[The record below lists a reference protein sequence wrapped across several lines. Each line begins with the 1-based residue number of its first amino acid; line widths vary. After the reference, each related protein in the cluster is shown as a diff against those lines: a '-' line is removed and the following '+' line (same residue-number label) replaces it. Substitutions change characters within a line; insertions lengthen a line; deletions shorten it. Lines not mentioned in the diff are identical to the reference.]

1 MRISRTYIAVSILSV
16 MILTASLAWLLPA
29 RLSDPKVQVVPAA
42 FAVTSGSSD
51 DSPLSAPAVRSPST
65 PFALPGE
72 SFTRH
77 LAADSVLRTFGPDR
91 VISDTSDAETSARGN
106 ATPSEINQ
114 PASDDAFSSSTAD
127 GVPVTNSVAS
137 TVPPASRL
145 VHAGFESSPQD
156 RRRQAVPSTASDDL
170 SISGYPLFQNY
181 VPDDYGPN
189 LPSQNWAITQDDR
202 GIVYVG
208 NPAGVLAYDGAS
220 WRLIPTENQTLVHTV
235 FRDSTGRI
243 YVGAYGEIG
252 YLAPDASG
260 TTRFVSFDKEIPAR
274 FRDFGH
280 TWSGVAT
287 SSGVYFQTRRA
298 IYRWNGEQMDVW
310 TTSEGARFYKMFSVR
325 DTVYVARE
333 NVGLHYFDDGNLRPL
348 PSGERFANTTVTTVL
363 PRGGDELLIGTV
375 ASELFIL
382 RGTNLER
389 FETQADAFLQ
399 SNELYTATVLPD
411 RSYAF
416 ATLWGGV
423 VITDHNGRTERVLD
437 KQTGL
442 IGDDVKALYVDRQD
456 GLWMAYESGI
466 ARVEVMVPISVFD
479 ERTGLDGIALSIT
492 RHDGDLHIGTTSGV
506 FRLRRKTG
514 TDGTVRPE
522 FDRVSQLRA
531 QAFALL
537 SHPQGLLVATDR
549 GVFQFRDGG
558 AYSIGESRT
567 AYGLHASRHTDGL
580 IYVGYI
586 DGVGSMRYAEGRWR
600 SLPPV
605 SGLDCGIFFLE
616 EDDRGDLWAA
626 SAYGGLWNIST
637 SDGLRNQL
645 SVTQIAEEGQRPQHV
660 FRMAYLDQGGLRVV
674 SRNGVARPQHDET
687 ERITLELD
695 TSITH
700 RLPPD
705 AGRVLNLTS
714 APDGDLWVTA
724 ETETY
729 RLHQE
734 ENDYNVHVPFAYVPE
749 FSAYSSRAEPG
760 GRFWVVGEEGVV
772 AHRPIP
778 NVRPRAAVQTL
789 IRGVSLIRSD
799 SVLFGGTDV
808 RDAPLAPVERPVDQ
822 IPVDRI
828 KDLNTMSAVASS
840 LSDKPSRGRAS
851 AETAPSEKGPSEQ
864 APSEQVQTV
873 SLQEPTTVGARG
885 PIPHALA
892 ASPDSAQTGRRAR
905 QSRSTIDIPYEENAL
920 RIQFAA
926 PGFGQE
932 QHVQY
937 QYRLA
942 GLDTYSLT
950 GFDDEWSSW
959 SQETRKE
966 YTNLPPGT
974 YRFEVRAR
982 NPRIWMASP
991 ASFAFRILPPWYRT
1005 VWAYALYALLM
1016 GGIVFSAVQLRSQ
1029 QLAKRAQQLEAV
1041 IMRRTAEVKE
1051 QTRQLEV
1058 YNTELVRSNEVL
1070 QETVEEKSK
1079 LLGVAAHDLKNPLFG
1094 IRALSEVLL
1103 ERDSIDENVHRKLD
1117 LIRSSADETLKL
1129 INDLLASAASSAQAQ
1144 AEMEVIDAGALAEWV
1159 VHSFQHQADRKDQ
1172 RLACSVPSTPCIVE
1186 ADKRKLREAMNNLIS
1201 NAIKYSP
1208 HGAPILAR
1216 VNRDGDTVYFSVEDR
1231 GPGLSRDDQQRL
1243 FAPFQRL
1250 TPEPTGDEGS
1260 SGLGLYIVKQIAEL
1274 HDGDVTVET
1283 EVGEGST
1290 FTLELPAASSGP
1302 RRSFSG
1308 NGAGA

>member
-1 MRISRTYIAVSILSV
+1 MRISRTYIAASILSV
-16 MILTASLAWLLPA
+16 VIVTASLAWLLPA
-29 RLSDPKVQVVPAA
+29 RPSDATVQVVPDA
-42 FAVTSGSSD
+42 FAVTPVSSE
-51 DSPLSAPAVRSPST
+51 DSKFSAPAVHPPST
-65 PFALPGE
+65 GFAQTGE
-72 SFTRH
+72 SFTES
-77 LAADSVLRTFGPDR
+77 LAADSVLRTFGLD
-91 VISDTSDAETSARGN
+91 IAAGDTSDGETPAHGN
-106 ATPSEINQ
+106 ATASEIN
-114 PASDDAFSSSTAD
+114 PSAADDAFSSSTTD
-127 GVPVTNSVAS
+127 GAPVTDYVAS
-137 TVPPASRL
+137 TVSPAISGVRALSEMIPP
-145 VHAGFESSPQD
+145 HD

-170 SISGYPLFQNY
+170 SISGYPLFKNY
-181 VPDDYGPN
+181 VPDDYGPD

-220 WRLIPTENQTLVHTV
+220 WRLIPTENQTLVRTV

-243 YVGAYGEIG
+243 FVGAYGEIG

-260 TTRFVSFDKEIPAR
+260 TTRFVSFEEEIPAR

-298 IYRWNGEQMDVW
+298 IYRWDGEKMDVW
-310 TTSEGARFYKMFSVR
+310 TTSEDSRFYKIFSVR
-325 DTVYVARE
+325 DTVYAARE

-348 PSGERFANTTVTTVL
+348 PGGERFANTTVTTVL
-363 PRGGDELLIGTV
+363 PRGEDELLIGTV

-389 FETQADAFLQ
+389 FETQVDAFLQ

-466 ARVEVMVPISVFD
+466 ARVEVMLPISVFD
-479 ERTGLDGIALSIT
+479 ERTGLDGVALSIT
-492 RHDGDLHIGTTSGV
+492 RHDGDLHVGTTSGV
-506 FRLRRKTG
+506 FRLRRKRG

-537 SHPQGLLVATDR
+537 SHPRGLLAATDR
-549 GVFQFRDGG
+549 GVFQLRNGR
-558 AYSIGESRT
+558 AYTIGESRT

-586 DGVGSMRYAEGRWR
+586 DGVGSMRYAEGQWK
-600 SLPPV
+600 SLPPI
-605 SGLDCGIFFLE
+605 SGLDRGIFFLE
-616 EDDRGDLWAA
+616 EDNRGDLWAA

-645 SVTQIAEEGQRPQHV
+645 SVTEIAAEGQRPQHV
-660 FRMAYLDQGGLRVV
+660 FRMAYMDRGGLRIV
-674 SRNGVARPQHDET
+674 SRDGVARPQHDET
-687 ERITLELD
+687 GRITLEPD
-695 TSITH
+695 TSITR

-724 ETETY
+724 ETETCW
-729 RLHQE
+729 LHQDGE
-734 ENDYNVHVPFAYVPE
+734 DYNVHVPFAYVPE
-749 FSAYSSRAEPG
+749 FSAYSSRAEPD

-778 NVRPRAAVQTL
+778 IPRPRAAVRTL
-789 IRGVSLIRSD
+789 IRRVSLIRSD

-808 RDAPLAPVERPVDQ
+808 RDASVSPVEPPIDQ
-822 IPVDRI
+822 VS
-828 KDLNTMSAVASS
+828 DLNTMSASASS
-840 LSDKPSRGRAS
+840 SSGKPTQDQAS
-851 AETAPSEKGPSEQ
+851 AEPAL
-864 APSEQVQTV
+864 SEQVQTA
-873 SLQEPTTVGARG
+873 SLQEPTTPVASG
-885 PIPHALA
+885 PISQAIA
-892 ASPDSAQTGRRAR
+892 ASPDSARTGSRAR

-932 QHVQY
+932 QNVQY

-942 GLDTYSLT
+942 GFDTYNLT
-950 GFDDEWSSW
+950 GFDDKWSPW

-982 NPRIWMASP
+982 NPRVWTAS
-991 ASFAFRILPPWYRT
+991 ATSFAFQILPPWYRT

-1016 GGIVFSAVQLRSQ
+1016 GGVVFGAVQLRSR

-1051 QTRQLEV
+1051 QARQLEV

-1103 ERDSIDENVHRKLD
+1103 ERDGIDENVHRKLD
-1117 LIRSSADETLKL
+1117 LIRASADETLKL
-1129 INDLLASAASSAQAQ
+1129 INDLLASAASSAQAR

-1172 RLACSVPSTPCIVE
+1172 RLTCSVPSTPCIVE

-1208 HGAPILAR
+1208 HGAPILVR
-1216 VNRDGDTVYFSVEDR
+1216 VDRDGDTVYFSVEDR
-1231 GPGLSRDDQQRL
+1231 GPGLSRDDKQRL

-1260 SGLGLYIVKQIAEL
+1260 SGLGLYIVKQIADL

-1308 NGAGA
+1308 NGASA

>member
-1 MRISRTYIAVSILSV
+1 MNGLDDHPASSPSGNVAADRTAEDVRDRDVAARVETVRDEKRDTSDVDAPAESAPLTEDASSVSAPPL
-16 MILTASLAWLLPA
+16 
-29 RLSDPKVQVVPAA
+29 
-42 FAVTSGSSD
+42 SSD
-51 DSPLSAPAVRSPST
+51 DPSSDDPPAASGAAASPLSAT
-65 PFALPGE
+65 
-72 SFTRH
+72 
-77 LAADSVLRTFGPDR
+77 
-91 VISDTSDAETSARGN
+91 
-106 ATPSEINQ
+106 
-114 PASDDAFSSSTAD
+114 
-127 GVPVTNSVAS
+127 VAKA
-137 TVPPASRL
+137 VPPASRR
-145 VHAGFESSPQD
+145 ARTGSTATPPQN
-156 RRRQAVPSTASDDL
+156 RPAPSTEVALADDP
-170 SISGYPLFQNY
+170 SVSGYPLFKNY
-181 VPDDYGPN
+181 VPDDYGPD
-189 LPSQNWAITQDDR
+189 LPSQNWAITQDHR
-202 GIVYVG
+202 GIIYVG

-220 WRLIPTENQTLVHTV
+220 WRLIPTENQTLVRTV

-252 YLAPDASG
+252 YLAPDATG
-260 TTRFVSFDKEIPAR
+260 TTRFVSFEDEIPAR

-298 IYRWNGEQMDVW
+298 IYRWDGETMDVW
-310 TTSEGARFYKMFSVR
+310 TTSEDSRFYKIFAVR

-333 NVGLHYFDDGNLRPL
+333 NVGLHYFDEGNLRPL
-348 PSGERFANTTVTTVL
+348 PGGERFANTTVTTVM
-363 PRGGDELLIGTV
+363 PRGESELLIGTV

-382 RGTNLER
+382 RGQTSER
-389 FETQADAFLQ
+389 FPTQVDAFLQ
-399 SNELYTATVLPD
+399 ANELYTATVLPD
-411 RSYAF
+411 QSYAF

-423 VITDHNGRTERVLD
+423 VITDRDGRTQRVLD
-437 KQTGL
+437 KRTGL
-442 IGDDVKALYVDRQD
+442 IGNDVKALYVDQQD

-466 ARVEVMVPISVFD
+466 ARVEVMIPISLFD
-479 ERTGLDGIALSIT
+479 ARTGLDGVALSIA

-506 FRLRRKTG
+506 FRLRQKTEP
-514 TDGTVRPE
+514 DGTVRPRFE
-522 FDRVSQLRA
+522 RVSQLRA

-537 SHPQGLLVATDR
+537 SHPRGLLAATDR
-549 GVFQFRDGG
+549 GVFQLRNGR

-567 AYGLHASRHTDGL
+567 AYGLHASRHTEGV

-586 DGVGSMRYAEGRWR
+586 DGVGSMQYASGRWQ
-600 SLPPV
+600 SMPPI
-605 SGLDCGIFFLE
+605 SGLDRGIFFLE

-626 SAYGGLWNIST
+626 SAYSGLWNIST

-645 SVTQIAEEGQRPQHV
+645 AVTEIAAEGQRPPHV
-660 FRMAYLDQGGLRVV
+660 FRMAYVEGAGLRIV

-687 ERITLELD
+687 GRITLEPD
-695 TSITH
+695 TSITR

-705 AGRVLNLTS
+705 AGRILNLTS

-729 RLHQE
+729 WLNQE
-734 ENDYNVHVPFAYVPE
+734 GDDYGVQMPFAYVPE
-749 FSAYSSRAEPG
+749 FSAYASRAEG
-760 GRFWVVGEEGVV
+760 NGRFWVVGEEGVV
-772 AHRPIP
+772 AHRP
-778 NVRPRAAVQTL
+778 VSVARPRTAVRTL
-789 IRGVSLIRSD
+789 IRRVSLIRSD

-808 RDAPLAPVERPVDQ
+808 REAPVPPVEPPASRLRD
-822 IPVDRI
+822 I
-828 KDLNTMSAVASS
+828 NTMSASGASS
-840 LSDKPSRGRAS
+840 DDRTPSAGDAS
-851 AETAPSEKGPSEQ
+851 TES
-864 APSEQVQTV
+864 VQSA
-873 SLQEPTTVGARG
+873 SLQDPTPEVAAGG
-885 PIPHALA
+885 PIQQAIA
-892 ASPDSAQTGRRAR
+892 ASPDSAQTGRRNR
-905 QSRSTIDIPYEENAL
+905 PGRSTIDIPYEENAL

-932 QHVQY
+932 QNVQY

-942 GLDTYSLT
+942 GFDTYSLT
-950 GFDDEWSSW
+950 GFDDEWSPW
-959 SQETRKE
+959 ARETRKE

-982 NPRIWMASP
+982 NPRVWTASTT
-991 ASFAFRILPPWYRT
+991 SFAFRILPPWYRT

-1016 GGIVFSAVQLRSQ
+1016 GGVVFGAVQLRSQ

-1051 QTRQLEV
+1051 QARQLEV

-1103 ERDSIDENVHRKLD
+1103 EREGIDENVHRKLD

-1159 VHSFQHQADRKDQ
+1159 VHSFQHQADRKSQ
-1172 RLACSVPSTPCIVE
+1172 RLTCAVPSTPCIVE

-1208 HGAPILAR
+1208 HGAPIL
-1216 VNRDGDTVYFSVEDR
+1216 VNVERQEDTITFSVEDR
-1231 GPGLSRDDQQRL
+1231 GPGLSKDDQQRL

-1274 HDGDVTVET
+1274 HDGDVMVDT

-1290 FTLELPAASSGP
+1290 FTLVLPSASSGP

-1308 NGAGA
+1308 NGAS